1 MTDAAVMMAS
11 RRLPMAT
18 MVLIECLQM
27 EIEHYIGVAEV
38 RNPQGNVVGQFIPS
52 QEQAKRIYDRA
63 WAEIYR

>member
-1 MTDAAVMMAS
+1 
-11 RRLPMAT
+11 MAT